1 MSTHKFREFKLE
13 TGYGELSS
21 AKRATEKR
29 MWTSEETEARLNKG
43 YAK

>member
-1 MSTHKFREFKLE
+1 MATHKFRVFKSE
-13 TGYGELSS
+13 TGYDELFS